1 MREAEY
7 LSQLEE
13 EKEKKYSEIVDLIE
27 TGKFE
32 EAEEKLDKF
41 LGDNSNFVPALNKL
55 AVINLYQ
62 KNHNK
67 ANKILKAILEQDRNF
82 APAITNLGSLAKE
95 KEELEKAK
103 KLYKKAI
110 AINEDYGPA
119 YNNLGVIYREEGNY
133 SESVKYLKKAR
144 KKGSMTYNVNV
155 NKAFYK
161 DPGCLFVLFLA
172 AALIFVLFLI
182 VN

>member
-1 MREAEY
+1 MRESEY

-13 EKEKKYSEIVDLIE
+13 DNEKKYSKIVDLIE
-27 TGKFE
+27 TGEFE
-32 EAEEKLDKF
+32 EAEKKLDEF
-41 LGDNSNFVPALNKL
+41 LEDNSNFVPALNKL

-62 KNHNK
+62 KNYNK
-67 ANKILKAILEQDRNF
+67 AKQILGDILELDRDF

-95 KEELEKAK
+95 KEELERAK

-110 AINEDYGPA
+110 AIDEDYGPA

-182 VN
+182 IN